1 MFRREE
7 VERILE
13 QARRMDLQLEMF
25 GASDHQ
31 YRIGSPVDLTFG
43 LSVEEEYGWKF
54 SVFPK
59 RNTRKILK
67 NIFGEA
73 VRVLIGIMV
82 FCMGR
87 MDFST
92 WVHTDA
98 GGILGWSQPGN
109 DMVRYSSM
117 IRKELLNWQPAVF
130 RRFIRIGL
138 TLF

>member
-31 YRIGSPVDLTFG
+31 YRLGSPVDLTFI
-43 LSVEEEYGWKF
+43 LSVEEEYSWKI

-73 VRVLIGIMV
+73 GGVLIGIKV
-82 FCMGR
+82 FYMGH

-98 GGILGWSQPGN
+98 GGIL
-109 DMVRYSSM
+109 D
-117 IRKELLNWQPAVF
+117 
-130 RRFIRIGL
+130 
-138 TLF
+138 

>member
-1 MFRREE
+1 
-7 VERILE
+7 
-13 QARRMDLQLEMF
+13 MDLQLEMF

-73 VRVLIGIMV
+73 GGVLIGIKV
-82 FCMGR
+82 FYMGH

-98 GGILGWSQPGN
+98 GGIL
-109 DMVRYSSM
+109 D
-117 IRKELLNWQPAVF
+117 
-130 RRFIRIGL
+130 
-138 TLF
+138 